1 MSKGYHS
8 QKTLALLL
16 AIGLLVFATACGPKK
31 HPGGVLPPAPTGGGS
46 STGGG
51 DRPVIASFTVEP
63 TSIEVGQSVTLRWS
77 VSNATD
83 VTIDQGVGA
92 VQSQGSRQLS
102 PRRSA
107 TYTLTANGP
116 GGSDTR
122 SVNVTVSNPPPP
134 PLTGTP
140 DSGSPTL
147 SGAEILQR
155 QAHDAYFDYDKNDIR
170 SDARDALTHDA
181 DLLRQIF
188 AQDPNFVVIIEG
200 HCDERGSGE
209 YNLALGDRRANAAH
223 DFLVQLG
230 IPAAR
235 LKTISYG
242 KERPQCTDATEEC
255 WQKNRRAHLA
265 AGQ

>member
-8 QKTLALLL
+8 QKTFALVLACGLL
-16 AIGLLVFATACGPKK
+16 AFATSCGKK
-31 HPGGVLPPAPTGGGS
+31 NLARVTPPTPAASNPNP
-46 STGGG
+46 GGG

-63 TSIEVGQSVTLRWS
+63 ASIEVGQSVTLRWS

-102 PRRSA
+102 PRRST

-122 SVNVTVSNPPPP
+122 SVNLTVSNPPPP
-134 PLTGTP
+134 PTGASTVTN
-140 DSGSPTL
+140 PTV
-147 SGAEILQR
+147 SGAEMLQQ
-155 QAHDAYFDYDKNDIR
+155 QAQDAYFDYDHNDLR
-170 SDARDALTHDA
+170 PDAREALTHDA
-181 DLLRQIF
+181 ELLRKIF
-188 AQDPNFVVIIEG
+188 AQEPNFVVILEG

-209 YNLALGDRRANAAH
+209 YNLALGDRRANSAQE
-223 DFLVQLG
+223 FLVQLG
-230 IPAAR
+230 IPASR

>member
-1 MSKGYHS
+1 MSKSYRSHRI
-8 QKTLALLL
+8 LALLFAL
-16 AIGLLVFATACGPKK
+16 GLLVFTTACGPKK
-31 HPGGVLPPAPTGGGS
+31 HPGGVTPPTPTGSNS
-46 STGGG
+46 SSGGG

-77 VSNATD
+77 VTNATD

-102 PRRSA
+102 PRRST

-134 PLTGTP
+134 PLTGNP
-140 DSGSPTL
+140 ANESSAL
-147 SGAEILQR
+147 SGAEVLQQ
-155 QAHDAYFDYDKNDIR
+155 QAQDAYFDYNQNEIR
-170 SDARDALTHDA
+170 PDAREALTHDA
-181 DLLRQIF
+181 ELLRKIF

-242 KERPQCTDATEEC
+242 KERPQCTEATEEC

>member
-1 MSKGYHS
+1 MSKGYRS
-8 QKTLALLL
+8 QRTPALLL
-16 AIGLLVFATACGPKK
+16 ALGLLVFATACGNKK
-31 HPGGVLPPAPTGGGS
+31 KVIASPPTPSNNNSSNTGS
-46 STGGG
+46 GG

-63 TSIEVGQSVTLRWS
+63 TSIEVGQAVTMRWS

-83 VTIDQGVGA
+83 VSIDQGVGA

-102 PRRSA
+102 PRRS
-107 TYTLTANGP
+107 TSYTLTANGP

-134 PLTGTP
+134 LTGNP
-140 DSGSPTL
+140 ANNPTL
-147 SGAEILQR
+147 SGAEILQQ
-155 QAHDAYFDYDKNDIR
+155 QAQDAYFDYDKNELR
-170 SDARDALTHDA
+170 QDARDALTHDA
-181 DLLRQIF
+181 ELLRRIF
-188 AQDPNFVVIIEG
+188 AQDPNFVVILEG

-209 YNLALGDRRANAAH
+209 FNLALGDRRANSAH

-235 LKTISYG
+235 LKTVSYG

-265 AGQ
+265 GGQ

>member
-16 AIGLLVFATACGPKK
+16 AFGLLAFATSCGKK
-31 HPGGVLPPAPTGGGS
+31 KIAGVTPPAPAAPISDTGR
-46 STGGG
+46 G

-102 PRRSA
+102 PRRST

-134 PLTGTP
+134 PTSANPATG
-140 DSGSPTL
+140 PTL
-147 SGAEILQR
+147 SGAEMLQQ
-155 QAHDAYFDYDKNDIR
+155 QAQDAYFDYDKNDVR
-170 SDARDALTHDA
+170 PDAREALTRDA
-181 DLLRQIF
+181 ELLRKIF
-188 AQDPNFVVIIEG
+188 AQEPNFVVIIEG

-209 YNLALGDRRANAAH
+209 YNLALGDRRANSAQE
-223 DFLVQLG
+223 FLVQLG